1 MMDLHNSL
9 PCSRASKTLYLL
21 GCRGASGM
29 TFYEGSDSHHFMYR
43 VGMPVL
49 FFFLR
54 FFFLKE
60 NYFFLH
66 ITLSQFSK
74 SK

>member
-29 TFYEGSDSHHFMYR
+29 TSFGGSDSHHLLFYFSHI
-43 VGMPVL
+43 
-49 FFFLR
+49 FFF
-54 FFFLKE
+54 FFSLISYRSLFV
-60 NYFFLH
+60 N
-66 ITLSQFSK
+66 SGN
-74 SK
+74 